1 VNAKIPFNSILC
13 DFVLGMTMAAA
24 DFDTLECDNCMF
36 RNLDKNIAM
45 IEGHNCPR
53 CWNGRMLRRQR

>member
-36 RNLDKNIAM
+36 RNLEKNIAM

-53 CWNGRMLRRQR
+53 CWN

>member
-1 VNAKIPFNSILC
+1 
-13 DFVLGMTMAAA
+13 MAAA

-36 RNLDKNIAM
+36 RNLDKNIAT
-45 IEGHNCPR
+45 IEGQNCPR